1 VEIRVL
7 VVDDFP
13 LVRGGIAAALE
24 TDAGIEVVGQA
35 GTGDEGFERAVAL
48 APDVVLLDLGL
59 PDRSGIDVITRLS
72 SELPRTRVIVV
83 TASHSVDLVASAMSA
98 GAYGYLTKRAAARE
112 LRDAVITVHG
122 GGTVIDTELAAQLFR
137 DLGKGSAAESRPLLT
152 DRERQVVRMV
162 GEGLT
167 DKQIAETLFISPRT
181 VQNQLTSVR
190 RKLGLGRRSELA
202 HWGATHL
209 GG

>member
-13 LVRGGIAAALE
+13 LVRGGITAALQ
-24 TDAGIEVVGQA
+24 TDSAIEVVGQA
-35 GTGDEGFERAVAL
+35 ATADDAFEQAVAL
-48 APDVVLLDLGL
+48 EPDVVLLDLGL
-59 PDRSGIDVITRLS
+59 PDRSGIDVISRLS
-72 SELPRTRVIVV
+72 AEVPDTRVIVV
-83 TASHSVDLVASAMSA
+83 TASESVDLVASAMSA
-98 GAYGYLTKRAAARE
+98 GAYGYLTKRAGARE
-112 LRDAVITVHG
+112 LCDAVITVHG
-122 GGTVIDTELAAQLFR
+122 GGTVIDANLAGQLFR
-137 DLGKGSAAESRPLLT
+137 DYRKGEADGRPLLT
-152 DRERQVVRMV
+152 DREREVIRLV
-162 GEGLT
+162 GEGFT
-167 DKQIAETLFISPRT
+167 DKQIAEALFVSPRT